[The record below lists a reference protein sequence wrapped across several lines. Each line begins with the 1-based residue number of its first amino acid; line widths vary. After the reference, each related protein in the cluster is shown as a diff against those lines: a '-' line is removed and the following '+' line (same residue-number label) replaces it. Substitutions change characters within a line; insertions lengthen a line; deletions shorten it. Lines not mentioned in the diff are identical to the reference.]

1 MRGLLHLY
9 GVIVAAGCAIALVL
23 AAAITRGGAA
33 TVATAIYGFSVCLC
47 FGTSALYHR
56 RVWGPRGYAFM
67 RRADHAAIFLLIAGT
82 YTPFAVLLLPTDSA
96 RSLLTVVWSGALAG
110 VVLQLAWPNAPRWLS
125 VPIYIAL
132 GWTAVWYLPDMI
144 EHSSITLLA
153 LVTAGGVAY
162 SVGALFYAL
171 KRPNPIPHLFGHH
184 ELFHA
189 CTLLAALCHY
199 IAAYLALVA

>member
-1 MRGLLHLY
+1 
-9 GVIVAAGCAIALVL
+9 
-23 AAAITRGGAA
+23 
-33 TVATAIYGFSVCLC
+33 
-47 FGTSALYHR
+47 
-56 RVWGPRGYAFM
+56 M

-82 YTPFAVLLLPTDSA
+82 YTPFAVLLLPTGSA